1 MREGSAGEISN
12 GLPEIRFESMKESS
26 RSTAANLQQI
36 LDKHFEDCGGTLS
49 SEELQIKLSVAKTR
63 IDELIKGNVFG
74 TSASFINKKNSRL
87 IAKRSFIDDR
97 GRHTE
102 NFIPSEKQVPED
114 NQDQVYD
121 LESFLEAKFFENLI
135 SAALKGKDDE
145 EFKKLFLEDMILE
158 EE

>member
-1 MREGSAGEISN
+1 
-12 GLPEIRFESMKESS
+12 
-26 RSTAANLQQI
+26 
-36 LDKHFEDCGGTLS
+36 
-49 SEELQIKLSVAKTR
+49 
-63 IDELIKGNVFG
+63 LIV
-74 TSASFINKKNSRL
+74 
-87 IAKRSFIDDR
+87 KRSLIDDR

-102 NFIPSEKQVPED
+102 NFIPSEKQVPEE
-114 NQDQVYD
+114 NQEQVYD